1 MTEVVT
7 VTLNSGAKMPVV
19 GFGLAEVNIM
29 IGQGS
34 AAVDHIKASVLS
46 AIQQARLRCLLLMN
60 HVFGHNWHTCANVGY
75 RTFDTASIYL
85 TERAL
90 GESLKEAFERGLVS
104 RQEVF
109 VSSKLWGTDCYPQDV
124 IPSLRKSLEALKLEY
139 LDLYL
144 IHWPLAL
151 RKGALYPHVTADD
164 VVAMDIQGVW
174 QAMESCIELG
184 LARAI
189 GVSNF
194 SSKKINDVLAFAKIP
209 PAVNQ
214 VEMHPVWQQ
223 KKLREY
229 CKSMNIHVSAWSPLG
244 GPGNSWGANNTLDN
258 PVIKEIA
265 TKHSKTP
272 AQVALRWGIEKGVT
286 VITRSFKPV
295 RISQNFQVFDWKLD
309 EEDHE
314 KIGSIT
320 QEPTNFVRNI
330 LVNPV
335 NGPFKTAEELWDD
348 EI

>member
-7 VTLNSGAKMPVV
+7 VTLNNGAKMPVV
-19 GFGLAEVNIM
+19 GFGLAEDNIM
-29 IGQGS
+29 IGKVS
-34 AAVDHIKASVLS
+34 APVDHIKASVLS
-46 AIQQARLRCLLLMN
+46 AIQ
-60 HVFGHNWHTCANVGY
+60 VGY

-151 RKGALYPHVTADD
+151 RKGDMHRLLTADD
-164 VVAMDIQGVW
+164 VVAMDIQGFW

-194 SSKKINDVLAFAKIP
+194 SSKKINDILAFAKIP

-229 CKSMNIHVSAWSPLG
+229 CKSVNIHVSAWSPLG
-244 GPGNSWGANNTLDN
+244 GPGNSWGTNNTLDN

-265 TKHSKTP
+265 AKQSKTP
-272 AQVALRWGIEKGVT
+272 AQLIAYVALRWGLENGVS

-314 KIGSIT
+314 KIGNIT
-320 QEPTNFVRNI
+320 QEPTHLVRNMF
-330 LVNPV
+330 VNPI